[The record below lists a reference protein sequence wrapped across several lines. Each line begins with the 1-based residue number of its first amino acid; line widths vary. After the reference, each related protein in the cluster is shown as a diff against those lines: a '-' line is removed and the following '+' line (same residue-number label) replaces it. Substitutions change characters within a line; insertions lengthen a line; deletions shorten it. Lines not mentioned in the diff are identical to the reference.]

1 MITTE
6 HDVVGIGNA
15 IVDVITQTDDAF
27 IREHALTKGTM
38 AIIDAAVAEELY
50 RKKGSSI
57 EISGGSAAN
66 TMAGIAGLG
75 GRVAFVGK
83 VGNDQLGDVFRHNI
97 CATGLNF
104 ETVPNT
110 NDIPTARCFIF
121 VTPDGERTMQTYLG
135 ACAELQPEDVD
146 AKLIANS
153 MVTYLEGYLWDP
165 PGAKKALVKAADV
178 AAKAGQIVSLSLS
191 DPFCVTRHR
200 EELLGFVQHRV
211 NILFAN
217 EEEIQSL
224 YLVETFDQAVR
235 ECRDLC
241 DVVVL
246 TRGSVGSVIISSD
259 NTYVINAEPVERV
272 VDTTGAGDAYAAG
285 FLYGYTQGRDLSACA
300 RMGGIC
306 AGEIIT
312 HYGAQSEQDLSKLI
326 RETLR

>member
-38 AIIDAAVAEELY
+38 AIIDAAAAKVLY
-50 RKKGSSI
+50 RKIGSTI

-75 GRVAFVGK
+75 GKVAFVGK
-83 VGNDQLGDVFRHNI
+83 VGNDKLGDVFRHNI
-97 CATGLNF
+97 CATGLSF

-135 ACAELQPEDVD
+135 ACTELQPEDID
-146 AKLIANS
+146 TKLIVNS
-153 MVTYLEGYLWDP
+153 KVTYLEGYLWDP
-165 PGAKKALVKAADV
+165 PGAKKALVKAAAD
-178 AAKAGQIVSLSLS
+178 AAKAGHIVSLSLS
-191 DPFCVTRHR
+191 DPSCVNRHR
-200 EELLGFVQHRV
+200 KELLEFIKRRV

-217 EEEIQSL
+217 EEEIKSL

-235 ECRDLC
+235 ECCNLC

-246 TRGSVGSVIISSD
+246 TRGSLGSVIISSD
-259 NTYVINAEPVERV
+259 NTYVINAEIVKNV

-285 FLYGYTQGRDLSACA
+285 FLYGYTQGRNFSDCG
-300 RMGGIC
+300 RIGGIC
-306 AGEIIT
+306 AAEIIT
-312 HYGAQSEQDLSKLI
+312 HYGARSEQDLSKLI
-326 RETLR
+326 RETLG